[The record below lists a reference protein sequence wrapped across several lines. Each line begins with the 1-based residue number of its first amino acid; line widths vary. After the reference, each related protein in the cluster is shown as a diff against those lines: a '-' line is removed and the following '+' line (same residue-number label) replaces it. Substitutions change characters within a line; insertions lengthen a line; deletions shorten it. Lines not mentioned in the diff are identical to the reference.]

1 MAAMPS
7 PPPSPLVRCLP
18 LIATPILKQ
27 NKTAINAGMM
37 LWVGVWNVDDAKF
50 GREKAALEAAIR
62 AYPETTKWLKGI
74 NVGSESLYR
83 KEVSAQKLAGQIYGA
98 VAWPRFAGPESM
110 LS

>member
-1 MAAMPS
+1 
-7 PPPSPLVRCLP
+7 
-18 LIATPILKQ
+18 
-27 NKTAINAGMM
+27 M

-98 VAWPRFAGPESM
+98 VAWPRFAGSESM